1 MHKLWYPL
9 TVCLMAGSLFAADP
23 FAGTWKVDIA
33 KSKYSGPDKPPKEAT
48 VVIEEHGDQVAVSVK
63 GTGADG
69 SPISVKYTVV
79 RTGGEAAKFSEG
91 GPPAGVSVVYAKKK
105 ADARSLDTTTT
116 RDGKVIET
124 GHGAVS
130 ADGKTFTITSKGTD
144 PQGKAFETVQ
154 VYERQ

>member
-1 MHKLWYPL
+1 MHKLLYPL
-9 TVCLMAGSLFAADP
+9 TAFLLAGSLFAADP
-23 FAGTWKVDIA
+23 FAGTWKENIA
-33 KSKYSGPDKPPKEAT
+33 KSKFGGPNQAPKEAT
-48 VVIEEHGDQVAVSVK
+48 VVIEEHGDQAAVSVK

-124 GHGAVS
+124 SHGAVGT
-130 ADGKTFTITSKGTD
+130 DGKTFTITSKGTD
-144 PQGKAFETVQ
+144 PQGKLFETVQ
-154 VYERQ
+154 IYERQ